1 MMKRFFNIGTR
12 ELLVSVVILGVVAVG
27 IYQQHQ
33 YVNTAAQESP
43 EVVKLDVDHKR
54 YSDIGSLRHDAD
66 IVIRGTV
73 LTSGETTQ
81 GTPTV
86 AADGRSIPAIP
97 QTNFTINVERA
108 LKGKDVAK
116 QITINLTGGTVNG
129 LNYQVDDI
137 PWLSKGQRAIF
148 FLKDGGDG
156 KYYPLAGGSGIAKQ
170 GKKSN
175 SYDLPEAASDRSIV
189 DIAESALTD
198 Q

>member
-12 ELLVSVVILGVVAVG
+12 GLLVSVVVLGVIVVG
-27 IYQQHQ
+27 VYQQHQ
-33 YVNTAAQESP
+33 HVSTAAQESP

-54 YSDIGSLRHDAD
+54 YSDIGSLRRDAD

-73 LTSGETTQ
+73 LTGGETIQ
-81 GTPTV
+81 GTPTI
-86 AADGRSIPAIP
+86 AADGHNIPAIP
-97 QTNFTINVERA
+97 QTNFTVNVERT
-108 LKGKDVAK
+108 LKGKNIASQV
-116 QITINLTGGTVNG
+116 TISLTGGTINS
-129 LNYQVDDI
+129 LNYQVDDV

-170 GKKSN
+170 DKKSN